1 MKYAIIKSS
10 NGAISVDSE
19 FSELE
24 KAKVRFH
31 SVAQTLWNADDVLTA
46 KVMIVDE
53 QLNCVEGYK
62 EFIHHEPEPEPETED
77 TEETEGEE
85 ESL

>member
-31 SVAQTLWNADDVLTA
+31 GVAQTLWNAEDVLTA

-53 QLNCVEGYK
+53 QLNCVEDYR
-62 EFIHHEPEPEPETED
+62 EYIHHEPEPEPTPEPET
-77 TEETEGEE
+77 TAEE
-85 ESL
+85 

>member
-31 SVAQTLWNADDVLTA
+31 GVAQTLWNAKDVLTA

-53 QLNCVEGYK
+53 QLNCVEDYR
-62 EFIHHEPEPEPETED
+62 EYIHHEPEPEPTPEPET
-77 TEETEGEE
+77 TAEE
-85 ESL
+85 

>member
-31 SVAQTLWNADDVLTA
+31 GVAQTLWNAEDVLTA

-53 QLNCVEGYK
+53 QLNCVEDYR
-62 EFIHHEPEPEPETED
+62 EYIHHEPEPEPTPEPEAET
-77 TEETEGEE
+77 TEG
-85 ESL
+85 

>member
-31 SVAQTLWNADDVLTA
+31 GVAQTLWNAEDVLTA

-53 QLNCVEGYK
+53 QLNCVEDYR
-62 EFIHHEPEPEPETED
+62 EYIHHEQPEPEPTPEPET
-77 TEETEGEE
+77 TAEE
-85 ESL
+85 

>member
-31 SVAQTLWNADDVLTA
+31 GVAQTLWNAEDVLTA

-53 QLNCVEGYK
+53 QLNCVEDYR
-62 EFIHHEPEPEPETED
+62 EFIHHEQPEPEPTPAPETT
-77 TEETEGEE
+77 TEE
-85 ESL
+85 

>member
-1 MKYAIIKSS
+1 MKYAIIKSI

-24 KAKVRFH
+24 KEKVRFH
-31 SVAQTLWNADDVLTA
+31 GVSQTLWNAEDVLTA

-53 QLNCVEGYK
+53 QLNCVEDYR
-62 EFIHHEPEPEPETED
+62 EYIHHEPEPEPTPEPET
-77 TEETEGEE
+77 TAEE
-85 ESL
+85 

>member
-31 SVAQTLWNADDVLTA
+31 GVAQSLWNAEDVLTA

-53 QLNCVEGYK
+53 QLNCVEDYR
-62 EFIHHEPEPEPETED
+62 EYIHHEPEPEPTPEPET
-77 TEETEGEE
+77 TAEE
-85 ESL
+85 

>member
-1 MKYAIIKSS
+1 MKYAIIKSI
-10 NGAISVDSE
+10 NGAFSVDAE

-31 SVAQTLWNADDVLTA
+31 GVAQTLWNAEDVLTA

-53 QLNCVEGYK
+53 QLNCVEDYR
-62 EFIHHEPEPEPETED
+62 EYIHHEQPEPEPTPEPETESA
-77 TEETEGEE
+77 E
-85 ESL
+85 

>member
-31 SVAQTLWNADDVLTA
+31 GVAQTLWNAEDVLTA

-53 QLNCVEGYK
+53 QLNCVEDYR
-62 EFIHHEPEPEPETED
+62 EYIHHEPEPEPTPEPETEAN
-77 TEETEGEE
+77 TEA
-85 ESL
+85 

>member
-31 SVAQTLWNADDVLTA
+31 GVAQTLWNHEDVLTA

-53 QLNCVEGYK
+53 QLNCVEDYR
-62 EFIHHEPEPEPETED
+62 EYIHHEQPEPTQEPET
-77 TEETEGEE
+77 TAEE
-85 ESL
+85 